1 MKKRIA
7 LIAGGDSGEY
17 PVSIKSATMVAQQI
31 DSAHYTVYFI
41 EIKKGH
47 WVYKHPELG
56 EIAVNKDDFSLNISE
71 EKIVFDLVFNM
82 IHGSP
87 GENGKL
93 LGYFDILGI
102 PYTSC
107 STITSALTFNK
118 AYCNAIVQNTG
129 VAVSKNMHLFKK
141 RTHNADEILR
151 ELSLPVFVKPNQGG
165 SSVGMSKVTRA
176 EELAPALEKAFAEDD
191 EILVEEFVKGRELT
205 CGVFEYNGKIIRFPI
220 TEIISKKEFFD
231 FEAKYDPKLADEI
244 TPAQISEQD
253 TQRIQDTAENLYI
266 LLNCKGITRFD
277 FILNNDNLWFIEV
290 NTVPGMSDASI
301 VPQQVRAMGYTLTEF
316 YSMLIEE
323 SLRS

>member
-17 PVSIKSATMVAQQI
+17 PISIKSASMVAQQI
-31 DSAHYTVYFI
+31 DSTRYTVYFI
-41 EIKKGH
+41 EIKKSH
-47 WVYKHPELG
+47 WVYKHPQLG
-56 EIAVNKDDFSLNISE
+56 EIAVNKDDFSLNIGE

-118 AYCNAIVQNTG
+118 AYCNAIVQNAG

-141 RTHNADEILR
+141 KTNNPNEILSK
-151 ELSLPVFVKPNQGG
+151 LSLPVFVKPNQGG

-205 CGVFEYNGKIIRFPI
+205 CGVFEYNGEIIRFPV

-231 FEAKYDPKLADEI
+231 YEAKYNSHLADEI

-253 TQRIQDTAENLYI
+253 TQRIQDTAAKLYAT
-266 LLNCKGITRFD
+266 LNCKGVVRFD
-277 FILNNDNLWFIEV
+277 FILNSNNLWFLEV

-301 VPQQVRAMGYTLTEF
+301 VPQQIQALGYSLSEF
-316 YSMLIEE
+316 YTMLIEE